1 MEDFVLRRVKV
12 RRVEAGPR
20 TEVRDGCLYVD
31 TEGLSRSLCEDR
43 QVRRVDVRLA
53 RPGESVRI
61 VPVKDVIEPRCKVS
75 GGREPFPGV
84 FSDPEIAGE
93 GITAVLDGVCVVT
106 TGKMVNFQ
114 EGLIDMTGPGAE
126 FTTFSR
132 KNNVVLAI
140 EPVEGLG
147 KHEHERLVRLAGLK
161 AAAILGE
168 AARDAAWDEET
179 RIPRLA
185 LPEQDQAYS
194 GLPRVVYVCQVIA
207 EGLLHDNYIYGL
219 NAQGCLP
226 VWMTPGEVLDGSIVS
241 GNCAAPCH
249 KHSTYHHQNNPI
261 VEDLL
266 KEHGK
271 SLNFLGVVV
280 TPVKTALVEKVRMST
295 QALKMVRLM
304 APHGAIIS
312 EDGGGNPEND
322 LMLLDRLLEKEGI
335 RTVLVTDE
343 YAGSDGAS
351 PGLADSTPEADAVVT
366 NGNGNERVILPPMAE
381 TIGCPECIDRI
392 TGGHAGSLRP
402 DGSVDMEIAG
412 IMGSTNELGLENL
425 MTVAM

>member
-1 MEDFVLRRVKV
+1 MAVFSMRRACRELFEDKQIL
-12 RRVEAGPR
+12 
-20 TEVRDGCLYVD
+20 
-31 TEGLSRSLCEDR
+31 
-43 QVRRVDVRLA
+43 RVDVRLA

-61 VPVKDVIEPRCKVS
+61 VPVKDVIEPRAKVS

-84 FSDPEIAGE
+84 FSDPDVPAGE
-93 GITAVLDGVCVVT
+93 GTTVVLDGVCVVT

-114 EGLIDMTGPGAE
+114 EGLIDMSGPGAE

-147 KHEHERLVRLAGLK
+147 KHEHERAVRLAGLK

-168 AARDAAWDEET
+168 AGREARWDEET
-179 RIPRLA
+179 RIPRRT
-185 LPEQDQAYS
+185 LPELYES
-194 GLPRVVYVCQVIA
+194 HPGLPRVVYVCQVIA

-226 VWMTPGEVLDGSIVS
+226 VWMSPGEVLDGSIVS

-271 SLNFLGVVV
+271 TLNFLGVLV
-280 TPVKTALVEKVRMST
+280 TPVKTALVEKVRMCD
-295 QALKMVRLM
+295 QALKMVRLTG
-304 APHGAIIS
+304 AHG
-312 EDGGGNPEND
+312 
-322 LMLLDRLLEKEGI
+322 
-335 RTVLVTDE
+335 
-343 YAGSDGAS
+343 
-351 PGLADSTPEADAVVT
+351 
-366 NGNGNERVILPPMAE
+366 VIL
-381 TIGCPECIDRI
+381 T
-392 TGGHAGSLRP
+392 
-402 DGSVDMEIAG
+402 
-412 IMGSTNELGLENL
+412 
-425 MTVAM
+425 